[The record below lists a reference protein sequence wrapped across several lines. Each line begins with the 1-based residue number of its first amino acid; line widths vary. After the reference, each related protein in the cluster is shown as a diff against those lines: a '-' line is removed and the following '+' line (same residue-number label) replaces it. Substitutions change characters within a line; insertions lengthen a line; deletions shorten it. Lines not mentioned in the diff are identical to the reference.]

1 MHFTINIQLKVSKNY
16 IRNLKPHFL
25 CNKKK
30 TLKWHFL
37 KNRGSISCVAE
48 LSGCQRHLDL
58 GYLFIYK

>member
-30 TLKWHFL
+30 TLK
-37 KNRGSISCVAE
+37 
-48 LSGCQRHLDL
+48 
-58 GYLFIYK
+58 